1 MNAKHG
7 HVRGAARVVLVGG
20 LVVGVILIA
29 VGVGFGATVG
39 VALLTARPAVF
50 LAVGLL
56 VTAAVS
62 AAGSW
67 LALRRLPRPRRVR
80 ASLFGAGVVAVV
92 TFVAVSVPLPGTR
105 EAPSPVPNQADWQ
118 LDTGSRLAYV
128 KLPGAAPARP
138 TPIIVLHGGPG
149 IPDMAGDSAYF
160 GQLTDLGFDVYIYDQ
175 LGSGRSSRLPDP
187 TGYGIERD
195 AADLEQIR
203 RTIGAEQMVLIG
215 HSYGGALAA
224 YYLAAHPDRV
234 QKLVL
239 SSPGPLDPA
248 DHSTARATA
257 GLTTGARLRSYTA
270 ALAPRALLGYTL
282 LQVNPAAAHA
292 YLGDREA
299 DARNDVI
306 LTITEPAL
314 QCSPQQSTGP
324 VRGSGFY
331 AQQYP
336 QSATA
341 PPQPDIRPAL
351 TGLPTPT
358 LIFKGSCDYL
368 SWQSAIDYRQALPNS
383 TLLYLGGAGHNTYQD
398 QPAPVLAAIRSF
410 LTGRPLPQA
419 SYPGDNAP
427 KGYRGPP

>member
-1 MNAKHG
+1 MNTKHG
-7 HVRGAARVVLVGG
+7 LVRGVARVVLVSG

-29 VGVGFGATVG
+29 VGAGFGATVG

-56 VTAAVS
+56 VTAAVG
-62 AAGSW
+62 AEGSW

-80 ASLFGAGVVAVV
+80 ATLFGAGVLVVV
-92 TFVAVSVPLPGTR
+92 TFVAVTVPLSDPRPGPAR
-105 EAPSPVPNQADWQ
+105 VPGLSYWQ

-138 TPIIVLHGGPG
+138 TPIVVLHGGPG
-149 IPDMAGDSAYF
+149 IPDMAGDAAF
-160 GQLTDLGFDVYIYDQ
+160 LGQLTDLGFDVYVYDQ
-175 LGSGRSSRLPDP
+175 LGSGRSTRLHDP
-187 TGYGIERD
+187 TGYGIDRD
-195 AADLEQIR
+195 VADLEQIR
-203 RTIGAEQMVLIG
+203 RAIGAERMVLFG

-224 YYLAAHPDRV
+224 HYLAAHPDRV
-234 QKLVL
+234 EKLIL

-248 DHSTARATA
+248 DGSGDRATA
-257 GLTTGARLRSYTA
+257 GLDTSARLRSYAA
-270 ALAPRALLGYTL
+270 ALAPRALLSFTL

-299 DARNDVI
+299 DARNDAI

-314 QCSPQQSTGP
+314 SCSPQQSTGP

-331 AQQYP
+331 ALQYP
-336 QSATA
+336 QSAAA
-341 PPQPDIRPAL
+341 PPQPDIRPSV
-351 TGLPTPT
+351 TELPTAT

-368 SWQSAIDYRQALPNS
+368 SWHSAIDYRRALPNS
-383 TLLYLGGAGHNTYQD
+383 TLLYLDGAGHNTYQD
-398 QPAPVLAAIRSF
+398 RPAAVLAAIRAF

-419 SYPGDNAP
+419 PYPGDNAP